1 MRHGSLN
8 SLFHVASYLTSNV
21 DNLDWEVGHGVVL
34 LVDVELRE
42 DRLEQHDGDLPIT
55 GHEP

>member
-8 SLFHVASYLTSNV
+8 SLFQVASYLPSNV

-42 DRLEQHDGDLPIT
+42 DRLEQHD
-55 GHEP
+55 